1 MKRLNAVIF
10 LLATVLVTAFASAQS
25 SGGDA
30 AADGNFLERPDGAR
44 IHYTVTGSGEPMLL
58 VHGYP
63 LSEELFS
70 KNRDAL
76 AATYQVITPTLRGY
90 GMSEAPSSDATIET
104 YANDM
109 LALMDELGVQQAII
123 GGMSMGGPIV
133 FEMYRQAPER
143 FKGLILIDTIA
154 APAGAPE
161 AGLWNGVAELVQSE
175 SPSALVPVLIKDML
189 SGDTR
194 VNKPDQVAFLS
205 NIIEQASVNGDVA
218 GAKALANRPDSQPT
232 LASIT
237 VPTLILVGLEDSL
250 YPVAVAQGMGDAIV
264 NSSVVVLD
272 GAAHAA
278 IYEAADQANQ
288 AILDWAQGI
297 Q

>member
-1 MKRLNAVIF
+1 MKRLNAVLL
-10 LLATVLVTAFASAQS
+10 LLATVLLTASATAQTGAS
-25 SGGDA
+25 PTES
-30 AADGNFLERPDGAR
+30 FLERPDGAR
-44 IHYTVTGSGEPMLL
+44 IHYQVTGSGEPMLL

-70 KNRDAL
+70 QNRDAL
-76 AATYQVITPTLRGY
+76 AANYQVITPTLRGY
-90 GMSEAPSSDATIET
+90 GMSEAPDDTATIET
-104 YANDM
+104 YATDM

-161 AGLWNGVAELVQSE
+161 AGLWNGVAQLVQDNGVE
-175 SPSALVPVLIKDML
+175 ALVPVLLKDML
-189 SGDTR
+189 TGETR
-194 VNKPDQVAFLS
+194 MNQPEQVQLLTG
-205 NIIEQASVNGDVA
+205 IIEQASVNGAVA
-218 GAKALANRPDSQPT
+218 GANALATRPDSQPT
-232 LASIT
+232 LSEIT
-237 VPTLILVGLEDSL
+237 VPTLIIVGLGDTL
-250 YPVAVAQGMGDAIV
+250 YPFEIARGMNEAIL
-264 NSSVVVLD
+264 NSELAILD
-272 GAAHAA
+272 GASHAA

-288 AILDWAQGI
+288 AILEWAQGL